1 MPEFTLE
8 AFFYLQ
14 PLAWVLLFG
23 FAVLVF
29 IRILLIGF
37 FYGRVAFY
45 KIPVE
50 KEKEPVSILLVFR
63 NEEENLRK
71 NLPSLLAFEN
81 AEYEVVAVD
90 DFSSDSSFVVV
101 GALMKQYRNLRI
113 SSMNQDTRYSE
124 KLARNIALKG
134 AGKDWVVFIPC
145 SANSFSS
152 NWLSAISSR
161 LRGPFEVAVG
171 YSNVAPTRSL
181 FNLLFRL
188 EFFFQQLNS
197 FGFIVNGMPYV
208 VSEDNVIFKKQ
219 NYFEKGGYGDKLAEP
234 YAHLELVINSFVK
247 RKSASV
253 FLSGTFGVKLHKR
266 VELKDFFEL
275 LVKETR
281 IQSYLSLRRRLFLVI
296 NDLSVLLLFPF
307 AVVALILVPDLWLI
321 LLVGFL
327 VVMLCYSVIIKKI
340 LYRLDERKLF
350 LPSLLV
356 ALLRPYFK
364 LFFRIV
370 HRIAKRNNDGREKN
384 KSVG

>member
-1 MPEFTLE
+1 MPESTLD
-8 AFFYLQ
+8 AFYHVQ
-14 PLAWVLLFG
+14 PLGWGLFLC

-50 KEKEPVSILLVFR
+50 KEKKPVSVLMVFR
-63 NEEENLRK
+63 NEEENLRS
-71 NLPSLLAFEN
+71 NLSSLLELKN
-81 AEYEVVAVD
+81 VEYEVVTVD

-101 GALMKQYRNLRI
+101 GALMKQYRNLRV
-113 SSMNQDTRYSE
+113 SSINQDTRYSE

-134 AGKDWVVFIPC
+134 AGNNWVVYIPP
-145 SANSFSS
+145 SVTSLSPS
-152 NWLSAISSR
+152 WLSNVSSR
-161 LRGPFEVAVG
+161 LNGQLDVAVG
-171 YSNVAPTRSL
+171 YSNVAATRSL
-181 FNLLFRL
+181 LNLLFRL

-208 VSEDNVIFKKQ
+208 VSEDNVVFKKQ
-219 NYFEKGGYGDKLAEP
+219 NYFEKGGYGNKLAEP

-247 RKSASV
+247 RKSAGV
-253 FLSGTFGVKLHKR
+253 FLSGAFGVKLHKR
-266 VELKDFFEL
+266 VELKDYFEL
-275 LVKETR
+275 LVKEKR
-281 IQSYLSLRRRLFLVI
+281 IQSYLSLRRRLFLII
-296 NDLSVLLLFPF
+296 NDLSELLLFPS
-307 AVVALILVPDLWLI
+307 AIVALILVPGLWLI
-321 LLVGFL
+321 FLTGFL

-370 HRIAKRNNDGREKN
+370 HRIAKRKKDGREKN